1 MLKASNKSSK
11 GAMSRRHLPFC
22 RLDNRTIYL
31 GIHFLLPFAILP
43 RTLPNSFIITVHTDY
58 ILSVD
63 LPSQTCT
70 LQKLNLQQQ
79 RTRASSLSTR
89 LTIWAGKWGHGQSCL
104 PPLLPLPIQSHA
116 QTQTDRKTDGRA
128 DTDTGTDIGARTH
141 PHAHT

>member
-31 GIHFLLPFAILP
+31 GIHFSSPLQYCPGP
-43 RTLPNSFIITVHTDY
+43 YPTLFIITVHTDY

-79 RTRASSLSTR
+79 
-89 LTIWAGKWGHGQSCL
+89 
-104 PPLLPLPIQSHA
+104 
-116 QTQTDRKTDGRA
+116 
-128 DTDTGTDIGARTH
+128 
-141 PHAHT
+141 